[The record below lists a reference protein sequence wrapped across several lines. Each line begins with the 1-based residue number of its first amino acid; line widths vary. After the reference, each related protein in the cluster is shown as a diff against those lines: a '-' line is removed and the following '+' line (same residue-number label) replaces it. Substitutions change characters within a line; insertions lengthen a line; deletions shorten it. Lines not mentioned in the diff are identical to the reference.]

1 MVASDMQTFRTRRWP
16 ASLTGSPYR
25 RRIACP
31 ADEGANMRQF
41 TVLLGL
47 IGTLALALAATAGAT
62 PPTTETFHDE
72 GSMIDTELCGFAIN
86 ASFEVD
92 DRITT
97 FYDSAG
103 DPIRVVERV
112 TFLGTLTNGDKS
124 VVDNDNWVVVHD
136 LVGGTDIFLGTVFNI
151 NVPGEGIVVLDAG
164 RVIFDAE
171 TGEILFEGGPHQAL
185 HGEGDFEAICDYL
198 ADP

>member
-31 ADEGANMRQF
+31 ADEGANMLQF

-47 IGTLALALAATAGAT
+47 IGTLARALASTSGAT

-103 DPIRVVERV
+103 DSRSEER
-112 TFLGTLTNGDKS
+112 
-124 VVDNDNWVVVHD
+124 
-136 LVGGTDIFLGTVFNI
+136 
-151 NVPGEGIVVLDAG
+151 
-164 RVIFDAE
+164 R
-171 TGEILFEGGPHQAL
+171 
-185 HGEGDFEAICDYL
+185 EGDL
-198 ADP
+198 SR